1 MLGLALACT
10 EEASAQS
17 DSAGQIQGEL
27 VYAEGKDFSLV
38 RANQRSVFAADD
50 PDALGMEIR
59 EGDLLQTGS
68 RTFVE
73 VQLLPR
79 GTVMKIA
86 ENSSFLFKGFGSG
99 GDAVSLGLIYGRVR
113 AKVAK
118 VSGTDSFTIRSGNTI
133 AGVRGTDFGVDA
145 ILNPLSD
152 PGPGS
157 QPTVQVYCFSGEV
170 AVVPSTSEEFIRPDA
185 PAVTVKKDELVSV
198 DVSQALPLVER
209 RPMDEKTLE
218 YWSSN
223 DFKGETAI
231 PVPET
236 APLRP
241 VEPRTETIIRTVVE
255 RVVEIEY
262 IPPDYAPFQRTN
274 AIKNSTVG
282 AGAFFSVAGV
292 VMQLFGFSLINS
304 GDPTLGRELVL
315 SGGIPIGLGVVTLI
329 TSLLI
334 NPPVP

>member
-1 MLGLALACT
+1 LG
-10 EEASAQS
+10 AQS
-17 DSAGQIQGEL
+17 ASAGQIQGEL

-38 RANQRSVFAADD
+38 RGNQRSVYAADD
-50 PDALGMEIR
+50 PSALGLEIQ

-86 ENSSFLFKGFGSG
+86 ENSSFLFKGFGAG
-99 GDAVSLGLIYGRVR
+99 GEAVSLGLIYGRVR

-118 VSGTDSFTIRSGNTI
+118 VSGSDSFTIRSGNTI

-145 ILNPLSD
+145 ILNPLSS
-152 PGPGS
+152 PVSGSSS
-157 QPTVQVYCFSGEV
+157 QPTVQIYCFSGEV
-170 AVVPSTSEEFIRPDA
+170 AVIPSTTEESILPDA
-185 PAVTVKKDELVSV
+185 PAVTVKKDEMVSV
-198 DVSQALPLVER
+198 DVSQALPMVER
-209 RPMDEKTLE
+209 RSLDEQTLA
-218 YWSSN
+218 YWTSN
-223 DFKGETAI
+223 DFKGETTV

-241 VEPRTETIIRTVVE
+241 AEPKVEIQIRTVVE
-255 RVVEIEY
+255 RVVQIEY
-262 IPPDYAPFQRTN
+262 VPPDYAPFQRTN
-274 AIKNSTVG
+274 AVKNTTIG

-315 SGGIPIGLGVVTLI
+315 SGGIPIGLGVITLVA
-329 TSLLI
+329 TLFI
-334 NPPVP
+334 NPPAP

>member
-1 MLGLALACT
+1 M
-10 EEASAQS
+10 
-17 DSAGQIQGEL
+17 
-27 VYAEGKDFSLV
+27 YAEGKDFSLV

-50 PDALGMEIR
+50 PDALGMEIQ

-86 ENSSFLFKGFGSG
+86 ENSSFLFKGFGAG

-145 ILNPLSD
+145 ILTPLSN
-152 PGPGS
+152 PGSGPPS

-170 AVVPSTSEEFIRPDA
+170 AVVPSTTEEYIRPDA

-209 RPMDEKTLE
+209 RPLDEKTLA

-241 VEPRTETIIRTVVE
+241 AEPKAEIIIKTVVE

-274 AIKNSTVG
+274 AIKNSAVG

-292 VMQLFGFSLINS
+292 AMQLFGFSLINS

-329 TSLLI
+329 ASLLI